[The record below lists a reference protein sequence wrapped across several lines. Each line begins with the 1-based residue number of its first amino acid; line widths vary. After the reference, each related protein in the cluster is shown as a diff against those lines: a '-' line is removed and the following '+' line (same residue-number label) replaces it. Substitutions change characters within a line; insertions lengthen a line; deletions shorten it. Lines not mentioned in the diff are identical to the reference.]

1 MPRVNEEYFVA
12 EAAAE
17 EVYVCA
23 SPGEYFGV
31 VPIPTV
37 IFWLF
42 LLLAAFAIFA
52 IHQIVAWL
60 STDPLRAF
68 HLAKL
73 LASGASTAWNTFRVI
88 LNGGNDVLTAMIP
101 AANLAAVHIVQPIV
115 FTSLDV
121 ISLVFT
127 GNAYAGVIPDP
138 KTFEGHVC
146 DGTEA
151 SSAWCAVQAK
161 YAENLNIVEAE
172 SSNVIQN
179 NTALVMSTAQARRLQ
194 ALSGQS
200 LIGTLPIQPLLDIV
214 EDITG
219 IVIMVVGQFADLAAH
234 VVWSVLHEIAVIVY
248 NMIMTLVRVLSALV
262 MQIFSLGIVQNLL
275 RIGFDI
281 LMVLLIHVGL
291 PLLTAALDLVLCL
304 VNFIM
309 PGTWPKQLECSALP
323 SRTKNTPMRPCLSP
337 SFLFVSQLN
346 KRASRRTG
354 TSVR

>member
-1 MPRVNEEYFVA
+1 MPAPR
-12 EAAAE
+12 
-17 EVYVCA
+17 
-23 SPGEYFGV
+23 
-31 VPIPTV
+31 
-37 IFWLF
+37 
-42 LLLAAFAIFA
+42 
-52 IHQIVAWL
+52 
-60 STDPLRAF
+60 
-68 HLAKL
+68 
-73 LASGASTAWNTFRVI
+73 NTFRVI
-88 LNGGNDVLTAMIP
+88 LNGGNDVLTAISW
-101 AANLAAVHIVQPIV
+101 ANLAAVHIVQPIV

-219 IVIMVVGQFADLAAH
+219 IVMVVGQFADLAAH
-234 VVWSVLHEIAVIVY
+234 VVVQHEIAVIVY
-248 NMIMTLVRVLSALV
+248 NMIMTLS
-262 MQIFSLGIVQNLL
+262 
-275 RIGFDI
+275 
-281 LMVLLIHVGL
+281 
-291 PLLTAALDLVLCL
+291 
-304 VNFIM
+304 
-309 PGTWPKQLECSALP
+309 EC
-323 SRTKNTPMRPCLSP
+323 C
-337 SFLFVSQLN
+337 
-346 KRASRRTG
+346 RRW
-354 TSVR
+354 